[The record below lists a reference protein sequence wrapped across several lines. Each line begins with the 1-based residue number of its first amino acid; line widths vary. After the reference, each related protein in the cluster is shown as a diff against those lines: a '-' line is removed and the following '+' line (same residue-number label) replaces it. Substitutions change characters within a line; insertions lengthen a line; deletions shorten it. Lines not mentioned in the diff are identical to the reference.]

1 MVNVMKKII
10 IYSEISWDFLDQ
22 RHHHLAR
29 YAANTGWSVE
39 FVSRVVSRFPSYK
52 DLFYTIF
59 NSSKKI
65 SSPLS
70 KEKNIP
76 PNIIIRRS
84 FFLPSTTFLSS
95 MFNFIVWFFWERRK
109 QNGALVYSFIDN
121 PYLVGN
127 GSKFKSY
134 ETSVFDIIHNWW
146 AFPWNAK
153 SHKTLVKK
161 CLTCFCKIVTDSPS
175 VAAKLEK
182 MKYEHLLML
191 PGTTPDWLNC
201 GSDSLEPKVL
211 FFGNLRRNSDLDLV
225 KKTSQCT
232 GLDIIGIIDP
242 SVIDEIGDSCY
253 LGRFNGSDMFNLI
266 KNYNILLLPY
276 NNSQF
281 SSTIA
286 PAKYFEA
293 LATGSL
299 VVTCADMSHL
309 PGFDDFVYKVNLDAV
324 DFKEKMVER
333 LIIHRQFRDLQI
345 SFAKK
350 NLWDHRFD
358 LLFKNL
364 GV

>member
-1 MVNVMKKII
+1 MKKII

-29 YAANTGWSVE
+29 YAANAGWSVE
-39 FVSRVVSRFPSYK
+39 FVSRVVSRFPSCQDFIYR
-52 DLFYTIF
+52 IF
-59 NSSKKI
+59 GSSIKT
-65 SSPLS
+65 SSHLS
-70 KEKNIP
+70 EGKNIP
-76 PNIIIRRS
+76 PNITMRRS
-84 FFLPSTTFLSS
+84 FYLPSTTFLSS
-95 MFNFIVWFFWERRK
+95 MFNFILWFLWERKK

-127 GSKFKSY
+127 GSKFKLY
-134 ETSVFDIIHNWW
+134 KTSVFDIIHNWW
-146 AFPWNAK
+146 AFPWNTK
-153 SHKTLVKK
+153 SHEILVKK
-161 CLTCFCKIVTDSPS
+161 CLTCYEKIVTDSPS
-175 VAAKLEK
+175 VAAKLAK
-182 MKYEHLLML
+182 MKCDHELML
-191 PGTTPDWLNC
+191 PGATPDWLNC
-201 GSDSLEPKVL
+201 GSDSFDPKVL

-225 KKTSQCT
+225 KKVTQYM

-242 SVIDEIGDSCY
+242 SVVDEIGKPSY
-253 LGRFNGSDMFNLI
+253 LGRFDGSAMFNVI
-266 KNYNILLLPY
+266 KDYNILLLPY

-281 SSTIA
+281 SSSIA

-309 PGFDDFVYKVNLDAV
+309 PGFDDFVYKVNLDA
-324 DFKEKMVER
+324 DDLKKKLVER
-333 LIIHRQFRDLQI
+333 LTIQRQFRDLQM

-350 NLWDHRFD
+350 NLWEQRFN